1 MENYWT
7 SNKSINGLRHFVL
20 VNETKEKGNISFL
33 MVSVLDSEINLK
45 TTYEELINSGNWH
58 KGWINLSKHQSITEE
73 YVNYKSIYKREG
85 IDEIFIN
92 EDSLFNIETIR
103 LPEIEILLNYEVK
116 TGNPI
121 VAVVMRAP
129 AKIKKGRKG

>member
-7 SNKSINGLRHFVL
+7 SNKPINGLRHFVL
-20 VNETKEKGNISFL
+20 VNETKQKENISFL

-58 KGWINLSKHQSITEE
+58 KGWINLERHQSITEE
-73 YVNYKSIYKREG
+73 YVNYKSINKRKG

-92 EDSLFNIETIR
+92 EDSLFNIS
-103 LPEIEILLNYEVK
+103 
-116 TGNPI
+116 
-121 VAVVMRAP
+121 
-129 AKIKKGRKG
+129 